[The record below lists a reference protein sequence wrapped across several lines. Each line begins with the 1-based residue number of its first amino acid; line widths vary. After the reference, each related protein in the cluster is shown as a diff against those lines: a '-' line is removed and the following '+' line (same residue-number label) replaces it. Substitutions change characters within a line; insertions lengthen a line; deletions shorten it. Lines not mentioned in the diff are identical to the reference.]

1 MQWNSDGYGAVRIVP
16 AADLRN
22 ISHQQSTSSRQ
33 QQQSKRLS
41 TQSAKTEPAGGVS
54 FQSNPSEVPIN
65 YAYYPSQISGSSGY
79 VRNYSAHAYHG
90 NTLDHPNNT
99 LNPTLRKYQ
108 RIRTTANKTA
118 PVHTSYQR
126 YRGSR
131 TDPPPDQPVDSR
143 YYRSYSGPI
152 KRPPLYQKRREPRPY
167 AENYGTDPF
176 AQYYAH
182 QLYDFPSVSQLPPPQ
197 THSLSRH
204 PATVGSYETYGRIV
218 PIQKPFP
225 INYATVKQQKKLNE
239 KRRKSEE
246 RQFIESAYPVYARL
260 GIKLAEFVFGL
271 IAIGLILAPIR
282 SLDLADFFRRTQT
295 EFQGLVLAVLA
306 SLTSLTF
313 LLLISVYC
321 ANTRSLWR
329 RFDIVNT
336 AVSSFLYL
344 VVTCIE
350 AYYAACYPP
359 NGAKIGLIICF
370 CQIVLYIT
378 DLIMALR
385 TGVSL
390 L

>member
-152 KRPPLYQKRREPRPY
+152 KRPPLYQKRREPRP
-167 AENYGTDPF
+167 
-176 AQYYAH
+176 
-182 QLYDFPSVSQLPPPQ
+182 VSYHLNN
-197 THSLSRH
+197 
-204 PATVGSYETYGRIV
+204 
-218 PIQKPFP
+218 K
-225 INYATVKQQKKLNE
+225 KKLNE